1 MVVPHCEP
9 SVILGLKFLKKH
21 KFIVDFGK
29 NELSLP
35 PLSPEPLKMMVVAWS
50 EDESRSYQRSTDN
63 SRESVETEH
72 SRWAPSTQH
81 SRVFE
86 SRDPRWDSEEKP
98 PPGRWDAM
106 IVDSEADFRM
116 VSTTAS
122 DYRCDGSRCPIVTT
136 MKPHQKT
143 LFGNV
148 ASDELLGNLK
158 YEEIEGD
165 LFSSKD
171 CLAHCVSADFHMG
184 TGLAKQVKTRYA
196 TTYPKDIDHKT
207 QPLFAQWI
215 EQERRYVYHLVTK
228 QRYFEKPTYESV
240 KTSLQ
245 QMRIHA
251 EWSGVKRISLPRIGC
266 GLDQLNWSEIR
277 SLIKD
282 VFKGGHVTFTVH
294 AAPQQNPTLNCETDL
309 EEVESRRGERPS
321 PTPSS
326 SGYID
331 EWFDRN
337 QQSELGKFRSD
348 GCGLSDS
355 RGARMQDCG
364 QSSAQRL
371 SRMSLDRTNVR
382 R

>member
-1 MVVPHCEP
+1 MV
-9 SVILGLKFLKKH
+9 F
-21 KFIVDFGK
+21 
-29 NELSLP
+29 
-35 PLSPEPLKMMVVAWS
+35 AWS
-50 EDESRSYQRSTDN
+50 EDESMCYQRSTDN
-63 SRESVETEH
+63 SRESVKTEH
-72 SRWAPSTQH
+72 SRSAPSTQH
-81 SRVFE
+81 SRVFK
-86 SRDPRWDSEEKP
+86 SRDPRWDSGEKP
-98 PPGRWDAM
+98 SPGRWDAM

-116 VSTTAS
+116 VSSTAS

-148 ASDELLGNLK
+148 ASDELLGNLE

-184 TGLAKQVKTRYA
+184 TGIAKQVKTRYP
-196 TTYPKDIDHKT
+196 TTYLKYIDHKT

-266 GLDQLNWSEIR
+266 GLDELNWSEIR

-282 VFKGGHVTFTVH
+282 VFKGSHVTFTVNEPLSRTRRSI
-294 AAPQQNPTLNCETDL
+294 ARLTSKKSKAEGENALRRRLPARGTLTTGSTGTNNRNW
-309 EEVESRRGERPS
+309 ESSR
-321 PTPSS
+321 
-326 SGYID
+326 
-331 EWFDRN
+331 
-337 QQSELGKFRSD
+337 SE

-355 RGARMQDCG
+355 RGARMQGCG